1 MQKRARV
8 CVCVFVCVDEP
19 IQMLRDA
26 FTRLILIMRHTSKS
40 LAIAFVM

>member
-26 FTRLILIMRHTSKS
+26 FTRLILIMTHTSKS